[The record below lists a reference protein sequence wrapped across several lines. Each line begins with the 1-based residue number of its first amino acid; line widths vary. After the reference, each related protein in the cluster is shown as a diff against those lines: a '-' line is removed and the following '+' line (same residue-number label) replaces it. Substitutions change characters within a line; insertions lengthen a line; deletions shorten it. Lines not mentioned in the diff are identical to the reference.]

1 MKLRFSI
8 HSLWQHQ
15 VPTRNSPE
23 ALPRPRLFCFLLPSY
38 SPAFVAPPMW
48 LSLCPLILLWGLGD
62 SCLQLI
68 SHLGLKTTPC
78 LPVPV
83 RGPQALRGPLMT
95 WPLSTSTSHPP
106 AAPLTGAVCL
116 LSAPRT
122 LQGHSHLVHFPLAP
136 PSVLNE
142 IFKFLTNCSL
152 PMIHISPKSS
162 CL

>member
-38 SPAFVAPPMW
+38 SPTFVAPPMW

-83 RGPQALRGPLMT
+83 RCPQPLRGPLMT

-116 LSAPRT
+116 LSAPQMCRSSST
-122 LQGHSHLVHFPLAP
+122 WHLQTFTENTPPTPQTVRHQHSTP
-136 PSVLNE
+136 PQ
-142 IFKFLTNCSL
+142 T
-152 PMIHISPKSS
+152 PPWP
-162 CL
+162 

>member
-15 VPTRNSPE
+15 VPARNSPE
-23 ALPRPRLFCFLLPSY
+23 ALLRPRLLCFLLPSY
-38 SPAFVAPPMW
+38 SPAFAAPPMW

-62 SCLQLI
+62 SCLQFL
-68 SHLGLKTTPC
+68 SHLGLKTMPC

-83 RGPQALRGPLMT
+83 RCPQALWGPLMT

-116 LSAPRT
+116 LSAPWMCHSSST
-122 LQGHSHLVHFPLAP
+122 WHLQAFTVNTPPYSPPVRCQHSAP
-136 PSVLNE
+136 PQ
-142 IFKFLTNCSL
+142 T
-152 PMIHISPKSS
+152 PPWP
-162 CL
+162 